1 MLIKDLLIPKPLSP
15 KLKFWNKVLRDIYE
29 GISGLI
35 SDSQLKTCIL
45 EQRISSW
52 KIKDSCSNF
61 IEKVGQTF

>member
-1 MLIKDLLIPKPLSP
+1 MLIKDLFIPNPLSP
-15 KLKFWNKVLRDIYE
+15 KLKFWNKVLCDIYE

-35 SDSQLKTCIL
+35 SDSQLKTYIL

>member
-1 MLIKDLLIPKPLSP
+1 M
-15 KLKFWNKVLRDIYE
+15 LRDIYE

-52 KIKDSCSNF
+52 KMKDSCSNF